1 MQSIKFFT
9 ATIAALIAARCMAA
23 DADVKSQVLTSTPG
37 LKEIVF
43 AVRKPGHDGHWY
55 ANFGYYGTD
64 ENRAAYLPGG
74 RLCKLDIATGAVRAL
89 IDDPQGGVR
98 DPVLNHDA
106 TRILFSWRKGD
117 DPYYHLHDCKLDG
130 SEIRKLTDGP
140 WNDIE
145 PCILPDGDIVFV
157 SSRAKRW
164 VNCWLTQVATL
175 HRCKADGTGIHPI
188 SANIEHD
195 NTPWPLPDGRILYQR
210 WEYID
215 RSQVHYHHLW
225 SANPDGTN
233 PMPYFGNQ
241 NRNILMIDAKPIP
254 GTDEIVT
261 LFSPG
266 HGQKEHAGQVVVLN
280 PRLGPDDTSAIRV
293 IHPNKQI
300 RDPWP
305 LTREAFLAARDAE
318 ILAMD
323 AKGGLQPVFSLSE
336 EDRKAGFWV
345 HEPRPVIARAREI
358 VIPLAPIRPN

>member
-1 MQSIKFFT
+1 MQRSRILA
-9 ATIAALIAARCMAA
+9 ATFAVVIAAGCSPA
-23 DADVKSQVLTSTPG
+23 DADVKSEVLSRAPG
-37 LKEIVF
+37 LREIVF
-43 AVRKPGHDGHWY
+43 AVRKPGHDPHWY
-55 ANFGYYGTD
+55 ANFGYYGPD

-74 RLCKLDIATGAVRAL
+74 RLCMLDLATGEVRTL
-89 IDDPQGGVR
+89 IDEPQGGVR

-106 TRILFSWRKGD
+106 TRILFSWRKGA
-117 DPYYHLHDCKLDG
+117 DPYHHLHECHLDG
-130 SEIRKLTDGP
+130 SNIRQLTDGP
-140 WNDIE
+140 WDDIE

-157 SSRAKRW
+157 SNRCKRW

-241 NRNILMIDAKPIP
+241 NPNTLMTDAKPIP

-261 LFSPG
+261 GPWPEG
-266 HGQKEHAGQVVVLN
+266 NMPAGSSSSIRASARMT
-280 PRLGPDDTSAIRV
+280 PTPSASSTRTTRSAIPGR
-293 IHPNKQI
+293 
-300 RDPWP
+300 WP
-305 LTREAFLAARDAE
+305 ATHF
-318 ILAMD
+318 
-323 AKGGLQPVFSLSE
+323 
-336 EDRKAGFWV
+336 
-345 HEPRPVIARAREI
+345 
-358 VIPLAPIRPN
+358 